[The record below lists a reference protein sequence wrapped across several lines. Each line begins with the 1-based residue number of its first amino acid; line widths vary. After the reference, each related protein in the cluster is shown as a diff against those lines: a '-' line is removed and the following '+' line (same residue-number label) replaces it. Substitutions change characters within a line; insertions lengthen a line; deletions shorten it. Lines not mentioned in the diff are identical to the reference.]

1 MTQERPNVE
10 EHLAPLKGFQRKTVD
25 YVFRRMYLDPDPA
38 VRFLVADEVGLGKTL
53 IARGIVAR
61 AIDHL
66 WDTTRRIDVVYICSS
81 VAIAHQNLRKLA
93 IEAKHHPLATRLTL
107 LPEQLKGLDE
117 QKVNFVSFTPA
128 TSFDLK
134 RRGGMAHERVILY
147 WLLREAGETA
157 SGLRNLLQG
166 GIRNR
171 DAWRSRLDPAYKPKL
186 DRTLRDAFVRRYR
199 SAECEALRD
208 RLSAACELFGRYR
221 EDWPWGHREE
231 RNALVGRLRMML
243 ARTCVDALEPDLIIL
258 DEFQRFRELLRGDDE
273 TAQLARSLWSYIT
286 PEKQRARVL
295 LLSATPY
302 RMYSTDGEV
311 GETDHYPDFIATTR
325 FLMDDDEARVAA
337 FEEKMKAYRGGIHA
351 ALHGD
356 SSKVESARDEV
367 ERELRSIMVRTER
380 VAATE
385 DRAAMMDEVR
395 RDSPLAPSDLRQ
407 WMLADEL
414 SRAVGAYD
422 AVELWKS
429 APYLP
434 QFMRGY
440 QLKRKLVERI
450 DDSHIAAILQRHA
463 DTLLTRSTVQR
474 YKAIDPS
481 NARLR
486 ALARDLLDDGQWQLL
501 WVPPTLHYWPLAGA
515 FAEHADFTK
524 ALVFSAWN
532 VVPDVVSAVLSYEA
546 ERRAL
551 GRENDLRY
559 RELHEKN
566 RGLLRFSSS
575 EGRLTGMPVLA
586 LQYPAL
592 RLADELCPL
601 RMRADGVTAVR
612 EETRRRVAALVAE
625 LPAGEGRPDDRWHWA
640 APALLDDREAA
651 LAFLSQ
657 WTLEQPRTDDDETLD
672 SSGAQGDDSRFAD
685 HVEMLRAVVQGKE
698 KLGARPHDL
707 ADVLT
712 DLALGAPGVLAMRA
726 LRPLG
731 ATTLARQRAAA
742 LVAEGFRTLFNQPIA
757 MAIVKRLHPDVPY
770 WQATL
775 RYAIDGG
782 LQAVLDEHFHQQWLQ
797 IAWRRPDPD
806 DAARRVAQAMGYAAS
821 IKTSRIDADTLRVR
835 AGRVHVSKLR
845 LRTSY
850 ALRYGRVTN
859 DEGAAVA
866 REGAVRAAFNS
877 PYRPFVLTSTSIG
890 QEGLD
895 FHPWCHAIVHWNLP
909 GNPVDLEQREG
920 RVHRYEGHAVRRN
933 VAARFVARAF
943 ATWRPGDDIWDVLFE
958 HAAAAREPGTS
969 DLVPWWVCPGEH
981 RVQRR
986 IPTLPYS
993 KEVEWLTRLKR
1004 DLVAYRLAFGQ
1015 PRQQELLELVHHAE
1029 ISVDRMDSWTLD
1041 LRPEGA
1047 HSQPRGLGAR
1057 ASSGTSAQT
1066 GG

>member
-1 MTQERPNVE
+1 MGQ
-10 EHLAPLKGFQRKTVD
+10 
-25 YVFRRMYLDPDPA
+25 
-38 VRFLVADEVGLGKTL
+38 
-53 IARGIVAR
+53 
-61 AIDHL
+61 
-66 WDTTRRIDVVYICSS
+66 
-81 VAIAHQNLRKLA
+81 
-93 IEAKHHPLATRLTL
+93 
-107 LPEQLKGLDE
+107 
-117 QKVNFVSFTPA
+117 
-128 TSFDLK
+128 
-134 RRGGMAHERVILY
+134 
-147 WLLREAGETA
+147 
-157 SGLRNLLQG
+157 
-166 GIRNR
+166 
-171 DAWRSRLDPAYKPKL
+171 
-186 DRTLRDAFVRRYR
+186 
-199 SAECEALRD
+199 
-208 RLSAACELFGRYR
+208 
-221 EDWPWGHREE
+221 
-231 RNALVGRLRMML
+231 LRMML

-273 TAQLARSLWSYIT
+273 TAQLARSLWSYVT

-440 QLKRKLVERI
+440 QLKKKLVERI
-450 DDSHIAAILQRHA
+450 DDSHIAEILQRHG
-463 DTLLTRSTVQR
+463 DTLLTRSTVQK
-474 YKAIDPS
+474 YEAIDPS

-501 WVPPTLHYWPLAGA
+501 WVPPTLRYWPLAGA

-601 RMRADGVTAVR
+601 RMRADGVTDVR

-640 APALLDDREAA
+640 APALLDDRETA
-651 LAFLSQ
+651 LAFLSH

-685 HVEMLRAVVQGKE
+685 HVQMLRAVVQGKE
-698 KLGARPHDL
+698 RLGARAARPRRRPHGPRPRRAGRPGD
-707 ADVLT
+707 ARPAAGRGD
-712 DLALGAPGVLAMRA
+712 GPRAP
-726 LRPLG
+726 
-731 ATTLARQRAAA
+731 ARGG
-742 LVAEGFRTLFNQPIA
+742 LVAEGFRTLFQPA
-757 MAIVKRLHPDVPY
+757 DRHGARQTPPPRRALLAGH
-770 WQATL
+770 AAL
-775 RYAIDGG
+775 RDRRRPPGRK
-782 LQAVLDEHFHQQWLQ
+782 LDEHFHQQWLQ

-806 DAARRVAQAMGYAAS
+806 EAARQVAQAMGYAAS

-835 AGRVHVSKLR
+835 AGPRP
-845 LRTSY
+845 
-850 ALRYGRVTN
+850 
-859 DEGAAVA
+859 
-866 REGAVRAAFNS
+866 RE
-877 PYRPFVLTSTSIG
+877 
-890 QEGLD
+890 
-895 FHPWCHAIVHWNLP
+895 
-909 GNPVDLEQREG
+909 
-920 RVHRYEGHAVRRN
+920 
-933 VAARFVARAF
+933 
-943 ATWRPGDDIWDVLFE
+943 
-958 HAAAAREPGTS
+958 
-969 DLVPWWVCPGEH
+969 
-981 RVQRR
+981 
-986 IPTLPYS
+986 
-993 KEVEWLTRLKR
+993 
-1004 DLVAYRLAFGQ
+1004 
-1015 PRQQELLELVHHAE
+1015 
-1029 ISVDRMDSWTLD
+1029 
-1041 LRPEGA
+1041 
-1047 HSQPRGLGAR
+1047 
-1057 ASSGTSAQT
+1057 
-1066 GG
+1066 

>member
-1 MTQERPNVE
+1 MR
-10 EHLAPLKGFQRKTVD
+10 
-25 YVFRRMYLDPDPA
+25 
-38 VRFLVADEVGLGKTL
+38 
-53 IARGIVAR
+53 
-61 AIDHL
+61 
-66 WDTTRRIDVVYICSS
+66 
-81 VAIAHQNLRKLA
+81 
-93 IEAKHHPLATRLTL
+93 
-107 LPEQLKGLDE
+107 GLDDH
-117 QKVNFVSFTPA
+117 KVNFVSFTPA

-134 RRGGMAHERVILY
+134 RRGGVAHERVILY
-147 WLLREAGETA
+147 WLLREAGEGG
-157 SGLRNLLQG
+157 SGLYNLLQG
-166 GIRNR
+166 GIRSR
-171 DAWRSRLDPAYKPKL
+171 DAWRSRLHPDYRPHL
-186 DRTLRDAFVRRYR
+186 DETLQQAFVRRYR
-199 SAECEALRD
+199 SPESEALRD
-208 RLSAACELFGRYR
+208 RVSAACDLFHRYR
-221 EDWPWGHREE
+221 EEWPWEHREE
-231 RNALVGRLRMML
+231 RNAVVGQLRMML

-258 DEFQRFRELLRGDDE
+258 DEFQRFRELLHGDDE
-273 TAQLARSLWSYIT
+273 TAQLARALWSYVT

-311 GETDHYPDFIATTR
+311 GDTDHYPDFIATTR

-337 FEEKMKAYRGGIHA
+337 FKQKMKAYRSGIHA

-356 SSKVESARDEV
+356 VSKVERARDEV
-367 ERELRSIMVRTER
+367 ERELRRVMVRTER

-385 DRAAMMDEVR
+385 DRAAMMREVR
-395 RDSPLAPSDLRQ
+395 HDLPIAPSDLRQ

-440 QLKRKLVERI
+440 QLKKKLLDRV
-450 DDSHIAAILQRHA
+450 DDEHIASILQRYA
-463 DTLLTRSTVQR
+463 DTLLTRSTVHKYQE
-474 YKAIDPS
+474 IDPS

-486 ALARDLLDDGQWQLL
+486 TLLRDLLDGGQWQLL
-501 WVPPTLHYWPLAGA
+501 WVPPTLPYWALAGP
-515 FAEHADFTK
+515 FAENADFTK
-524 ALVFSAWN
+524 ALVLSSWN

-551 GRENDLRY
+551 GRENDVGY
-559 RELHEKN
+559 RALHEKN
-566 RGLLRFSSS
+566 RGLLRFSLS
-575 EGRLTGMPVLA
+575 EGRLVGMPVLA

-601 RMRADGVTAVR
+601 RMRAAGVSDVR

-625 LPAGEGRPDDRWHWA
+625 LPAGDGRPDDRWHWA
-640 APALLDDREAA
+640 APALLDDRESA

-657 WTLEQPRTDDDETLD
+657 WTLEPPQSPDDERLD
-672 SSGAQGDDSRFAD
+672 AGGGEGDDSRFAD
-685 HVEMLRAVVQGKE
+685 HVAMLRAVVRGEE

-707 ADVLT
+707 VDVLT

-726 LRPLG
+726 LRPIG
-731 ATTLARQRAAA
+731 ATTLARRRAAA
-742 LVAEGFRTLFNQPIA
+742 LLAEGFRTLFNQPIA

-806 DAARRVAQAMGYAAS
+806 DAVRQVAHAMGYAAS

-835 AGRVHVSKLR
+835 AGRVRVDKLR

-859 DEGAAVA
+859 DEGTAVA

-933 VAARFVARAF
+933 VAALFAETAF
-943 ATWRPGDDIWDVLFE
+943 ATWRPGDDIWDVLCQ

-993 KEVEWLTRLKR
+993 REVEWLTRLKR

-1015 PRQQELLELVHHAE
+1015 PRQQELLELVHHADV
-1029 ISVDRMDSWTLD
+1029 SVDRLDSWTLD
-1041 LRPEGA
+1041 LRPA
-1047 HSQPRGLGAR
+1047 
-1057 ASSGTSAQT
+1057 
-1066 GG
+1066 